1 MNSFMTN
8 GLINITHPL
17 FVTNFQELIS
27 TPFQGPTN
35 AISWS
40 RELKGDFEEIIH
52 AISYEGNMLEID
64 EDDLLELELS
74 EAGKVARETILSD
87 FRSLSELGA
96 SPVLNI
102 ISNYEA
108 DEHPFFPTDV
118 YSFHVDRSPI
128 ATDTFLCTYYG
139 DASELISNEDAI
151 QKIQIPDIRK
161 KIEKTYVEEAKDFD
175 VFVIE
180 HFFDLHYQAVEDA
193 TIIRAGIGHLWRLA
207 VDHPESKVL
216 PCVHRAPRESNGK
229 KRLMMIC

>member
-1 MNSFMTN
+1 MTKTFPNSSN
-8 GLINITHPL
+8 LLN
-17 FVTNFQELIS
+17 VSNFQALIS
-27 TPFQGPTN
+27 TPFQGTTN

-40 RELKGDFEEIIH
+40 RELDGDFEEIVN
-52 AISYEGNMLEID
+52 AIAFEGTMLEID
-64 EDDLLELELS
+64 EEDLLAMDLS

-139 DASELISNEDAI
+139 DASDILPNEFAK
-151 QKIQIPDIRK
+151 QKIWIPEIRK
-161 KIEKTYVEEAKDFD
+161 KLRKEFTGDEADFEDYLIENFY
-175 VFVIE
+175 
-180 HFFDLHYQAVEDA
+180 DLHYEVITEGKE
-193 TIIRAGIGHLWRLA
+193 INLGIGHLLRLA

-216 PCVHRAPRESNGK
+216 PCVHRAPKETSGK
-229 KRLMMIC
+229 KRLLLIC

>member
-1 MNSFMTN
+1 MTKTLPNSSN
-8 GLINITHPL
+8 LLHVN
-17 FVTNFQELIS
+17 NFQALIS
-27 TPFQGPTN
+27 TPFQGTTN

-40 RELKGDFEEIIH
+40 RDLEGDFEEIVN
-52 AISYEGNMLEID
+52 AIAFEGTMLEID
-64 EDDLLELELS
+64 EDDLLELKLS

-87 FRSLSELGA
+87 IKLLSELGA

-151 QKIQIPDIRK
+151 QKIQVPDIRK
-161 KIEKTYVEEAKDFD
+161 KIVQAYSGEAKDFEAY
-175 VFVIE
+175 VSE
-180 HFFDLHYQAVEDA
+180 HFFDLHYQAVEDVSV
-193 TIIRAGIGHLWRLA
+193 IQAGTGHLWRLA
-207 VDHPESKVL
+207 VDYPGSNIL
-216 PCVHRAPRESNGK
+216 PCIHRAPIEKNGS
-229 KRLMMIC
+229 KRLMLIC

>member
-1 MNSFMTN
+1 MTKTFPNSSN
-8 GLINITHPL
+8 LLH
-17 FVTNFQELIS
+17 VSNFQELIS
-27 TPFQGPTN
+27 TPFHGTTN

-40 RELKGDFEEIIH
+40 RKLEGDFEEIVN
-52 AISYEGNMLEID
+52 AIAFEGTMLEID
-64 EDDLLELELS
+64 EEDLLALELS

-87 FRSLSELGA
+87 FKLLSELGA

-139 DASELISNEDAI
+139 DASELISNQDAI
-151 QKIQIPDIRK
+151 QKIQIPEIRE
-161 KIEKTYVEEAKDFD
+161 KIVQAYSGEATDFETYVS
-175 VFVIE
+175 E
-180 HFFDLHYQAVEDA
+180 HFYDLHYQALEDA

-207 VDHPESKVL
+207 VDYPGSKVL
-216 PCVHRAPRESNGK
+216 PCIHRAPIEKNGR
-229 KRLMMIC
+229 KRLMLIC

>member
-1 MNSFMTN
+1 MTKTLPSSSN
-8 GLINITHPL
+8 LLH
-17 FVTNFQELIS
+17 VSNFQELIS
-27 TPFQGPTN
+27 TPFQGTTN

-40 RELKGDFEEIIH
+40 RELEGEFEEIVN
-52 AISYEGNMLEID
+52 AIAFEGTMLEID
-64 EDDLLELELS
+64 EEDLLALELS

-87 FRSLSELGA
+87 FKLLSELGA

-139 DASELISNEDAI
+139 DASELISNQDAI
-151 QKIQIPDIRK
+151 QKIQIPEIRE
-161 KIEKTYVEEAKDFD
+161 KILQEYSGDTADFETYVS
-175 VFVIE
+175 E

-207 VDHPESKVL
+207 VDYPRSKVL
-216 PCVHRAPRESNGK
+216 PCIHRAPVEKNGRN
-229 KRLMMIC
+229 RLILIC